1 MQRELKILIRNIAK
15 DLNISIADVERIYR
29 APFDLQ
35 AIVMK
40 YRCDKEKGIYP
51 SMRIPYFLLFYC
63 PPWNRARLQRK
74 LKKKRDEAV

>member
-1 MQRELKILIRNIAK
+1 LIRNIAK